1 MSGAHGGFD
10 PNNKMDQLY
19 MMSSTD
25 SEASYSGYGGSQYSY
40 GSGSIESCD
49 SLLSTSTTYGSYY
62 QSWSGKDTC
71 GYEADTESLASTK

>member
-1 MSGAHGGFD
+1 MSGFD
-10 PNNKMDQLY
+10 PNSKMDQLY

-25 SEASYSGYGGSQYSY
+25 SEASYANSGYGGSQYSY
-40 GSGSIESCD
+40 AGSGSIESCD